1 MGSSVR
7 IGMSQ
12 DTQCPMS
19 QRLSTAEMRYIQEGN
34 ATVSWGAQMEP
45 PKQTLNNRFTWYHWR
60 QDALDGFHRK
70 EDSELLDSI
79 TIATWTLVTLG
90 KFFTSFCLVLSL
102 TSHMTC
108 EVQLL
113 TLNGTSGNRKR
124 VFFFLLYSFVFVGKY
139 PHTQN

>member
-1 MGSSVR
+1 
-7 IGMSQ
+7 
-12 DTQCPMS
+12 
-19 QRLSTAEMRYIQEGN
+19 
-34 ATVSWGAQMEP
+34 MEP

-79 TIATWTLVTLG
+79 TIATWTLATLG

-102 TSHMTC
+102 TAHMTC

-124 VFFFLLYSFVFVGKY
+124 AFFFFFALLFFFCGEISSYPKLNFSKKVFIFSKV
-139 PHTQN
+139 